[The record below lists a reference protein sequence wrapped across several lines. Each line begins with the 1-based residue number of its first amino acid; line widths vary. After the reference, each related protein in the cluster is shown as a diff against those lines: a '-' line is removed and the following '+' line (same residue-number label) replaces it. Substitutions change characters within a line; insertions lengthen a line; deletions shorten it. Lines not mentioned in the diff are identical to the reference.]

1 MSGFAKIWAWEQKNL
16 TPTEK
21 CVLMGLADFHT
32 ENGGCYPSLKRIA
45 EKVNVSVDTV
55 SRSIDNLIEKGLVKK
70 EHRRKEN
77 NGHTSNFY
85 DLLFTSILPPIPLPQ
100 IADTPSRNLSNEQQY
115 IEQDTVPSELHDPL
129 IAFSSNYEEPPV
141 SEQAEFWA
149 EAKVIFEGW
158 RIPDKRANP
167 LIGKLLKMSGG
178 NYSEVRRLLEEAIA
192 NDVTDPV
199 PWLIAAVSG
208 KNKRGKEAKKKQ
220 IADAFA
226 ELEAASERRKA
237 EWREQYGTE
246 YGVYPD
252 AGEGGGKHNELL
264 QLEPPTESKPVHS
277 ERSKSVVKVPA
288 KRVAQIVRPN
298 RGDTNQ
304 GQIRP
309 IHSGTGGGG
318 GETNEAWQ

>member
-1 MSGFAKIWAWEQKNL
+1 MSHIASYWAIEQRGISMSAKMVLMVLADYHNSETGGCFPSKAAL
-16 TPTEK
+16 AEK
-21 CVLMGLADFHT
+21 CCCTERTIVNATQELALAGLI
-32 ENGGCYPSLKRIA
+32 SL
-45 EKVNVSVDTV
+45 V
-55 SRSIDNLIEKGLVKK
+55 SRQDEVGRQRSNQYLLNIQLGEGEKYSRGRVK
-70 EHRRKEN
+70 E
-77 NGHTSNFY
+77 TA
-85 DLLFTSILPPIPLPQ
+85 PL
-100 IADTPSRNLSNEQQY
+100 EQVIYNQ
-115 IEQDTVPSELHDPL
+115 EDTVPSELHDPL

-252 AGEGGGKHNELL
+252 TGEGGGNHNELL
-264 QLEPPTESKPVHS
+264 QPEPPTESKPVHS